1 VNPIRAWSRFFFE
14 PVSARPL
21 AVFRIIYGLMMIV
34 YLALMVD
41 EFDYWYTGSG
51 FLRGIEVREAA
62 GPLRFSPLQYVEDS
76 LTPRLVLAGTF
87 AAALGLTLG
96 WRTRWMNFA
105 LYLGLLTLYHRNI
118 ASSGGTD
125 AVPLILAFHLM
136 LCPSGAAYSLDA
148 RRRSGMADRNVGPTG
163 MADRNVG
170 PTIVP
175 WGLRLL
181 QVQLCVIYFQSC
193 AVKCQGPTWS
203 NGTAVHYVLFNDE
216 FNYFALGWLGGYPLL
231 VNLMTHGALLIEF
244 ALAFWLWFRP
254 TRRWAILGGV
264 LLHAGIRPMLNV
276 PGFGEFMCATY
287 LTFLDADEIA
297 ALLRALDPRGWLARL
312 GLRRGGFGW
321 LRAPGHPMRLA
332 AWQQLEFAFGPAE
345 VPGGAE
351 SIGKP

>member
-1 VNPIRAWSRFFFE
+1 VNPLRAWNRFCFE

-21 AVFRIIYGLMMIV
+21 AVFRIVYGLLMIA

-41 EFDYWYTGSG
+41 EFDYWYTGRG

-87 AAALGLTLG
+87 AAALGLMLG
-96 WRTRWMNFA
+96 WQTRLMSIA
-105 LYLGLLTLYHRNI
+105 LYLGLLALYHRNI

-148 RRRSGMADRNVGPTG
+148 RRRRMADRNVC
-163 MADRNVG
+163 

-181 QVQLCVIYFQSC
+181 QVQVCVIYFQSC
-193 AVKCQGPTWS
+193 AVKCQGPTWF

-216 FNYFALGWLGGYPLL
+216 FNYFALGWLGGYPLV
-231 VNLMTHGALLIEF
+231 VNFMTHGALLIEF

-287 LTFLDADEIA
+287 LTFLDADEMA
-297 ALLRALDPRGWLARL
+297 AVLGALDPSGWLARL
-312 GLRRGGFGW
+312 GLRRGEFGW
-321 LRAPGHPMRLA
+321 LRAPGHPRRLA
-332 AWQQLEFAFGPAE
+332 AWTQLEFTFDPTE

-351 SIGKP
+351 SIGSA